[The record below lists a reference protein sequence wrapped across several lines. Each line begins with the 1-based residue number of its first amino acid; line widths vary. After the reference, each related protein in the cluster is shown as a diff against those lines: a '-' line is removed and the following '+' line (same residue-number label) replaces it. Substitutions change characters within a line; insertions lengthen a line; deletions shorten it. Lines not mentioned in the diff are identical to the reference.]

1 DRIVGLELG
10 ADDYIT
16 KPFSP
21 RELVARVKAV
31 LRRTEEAGDPGKA
44 EADLEVLSLGAVVVD
59 PARREARAGDRP
71 VELTAKEFDLI
82 TFGLVRQYAEQ
93 QALAQLQRQAAAAAA
108 DAITRESGGAAPS
121 SAMTAALR
129 QLLQGS
135 GDRVVYVGPT
145 GRIISNDPIATSVAT
160 AVDLQLVLNGSTVQG
175 TVAVPR
181 GTFVYVAQPVPGR
194 RPNGVAGVVLA
205 RPVGLAA
212 TVWRPVIG
220 RVLLAGAVAVLV
232 AVAVPLWIARRLS
245 QPLRKMAEATHSLA
259 AGDLA
264 HRVPVEGDDEVS
276 DLARQFNDM
285 AGALAEARRREHEF
299 LANVSHELRTPLTAI
314 RGYVEALGDG

>member
-1 DRIVGLELG
+1 MRGRSLSGRLASALG
-10 ADDYIT
+10 IT
-16 KPFSP
+16 AALS
-21 RELVARVKAV
+21 VA
-31 LRRTEEAGDPGKA
+31 G
-44 EADLEVLSLGAVVVD
+44 
-59 PARREARAGDRP
+59 
-71 VELTAKEFDLI
+71 TALI

-108 DAITRESGGAAPS
+108 DAITRESSGAAPS

-160 AVDLQLVLNGSTVQG
+160 AVDLQPVLNGSTVQG
-175 TVAVPR
+175 TVAVPA

-232 AVAVPLWIARRLS
+232 AVAVSLWIARRLA
-245 QPLRKMAEATHSLA
+245 QPLRKMAEATHNLA

-264 HRVPVEGDDEVS
+264 HRVPVEGDDEVA

-299 LANVSHELRTPLTAI
+299 LAN
-314 RGYVEALGDG
+314 

>member
-1 DRIVGLELG
+1 
-10 ADDYIT
+10 
-16 KPFSP
+16 
-21 RELVARVKAV
+21 
-31 LRRTEEAGDPGKA
+31 
-44 EADLEVLSLGAVVVD
+44 
-59 PARREARAGDRP
+59 
-71 VELTAKEFDLI
+71 
-82 TFGLVRQYAEQ
+82 
-93 QALAQLQRQAAAAAA
+93 
-108 DAITRESGGAAPS
+108 
-121 SAMTAALR
+121 MTAALR

-175 TVAVPR
+175 TVAIPR

-205 RPVGLAA
+205 RPVALAA

-232 AVAVPLWIARRLS
+232 AVAVSLWIARRLA
-245 QPLRKMAEATHSLA
+245 QPLRTMAEATHNLA

-264 HRVPVEGDDEVS
+264 HRVPVEGNDEVA

-285 AGALAEARRREHEF
+285 AWALAEAAGASTSSSQTSRTSSAHHSPPSGATSRRSGTAR
-299 LANVSHELRTPLTAI
+299 LPTRVPGPTPSGSSATRRPAWSCSWATSWTWPGWGRRSSGWNPVRRPSMPSWARRWRHTQPERPTPASPWSTA
-314 RGYVEALGDG
+314 ATPA